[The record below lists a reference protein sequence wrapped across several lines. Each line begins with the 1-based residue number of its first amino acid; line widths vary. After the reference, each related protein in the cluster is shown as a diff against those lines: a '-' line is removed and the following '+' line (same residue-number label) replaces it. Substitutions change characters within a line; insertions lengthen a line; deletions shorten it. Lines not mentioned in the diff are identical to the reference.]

1 MKMKQKSIVLFI
13 VLFLFCSGWFLFPGA
28 SSYSFP
34 GYLPKVEKRSDSL
47 VIKITTLKDR
57 NDFYIYYRTGGM
69 KNYQVRKMKAGKDGN
84 VYYRLSTANLYGD
97 TLEYFIVENGSNVS
111 YSNSNPGTKTMT
123 PVFTVARFTDK
134 ESPEIYFQDPVEGA
148 NGAAAPGSRFTFP
161 VKIGASLSAAGQI
174 HDGSEYPGEKF
185 DATGNVRLYR
195 NIVKEKYQF
204 DFDTNLAY
212 AHHPLETESKVNLSD
227 LKVQLRTGSHSITAG
242 DLFINST
249 EFTTSS
255 LNRRGLHYEMEG
267 KTLYLGS
274 FFTNSQQ
281 KTGFE
286 GFGIPPSDANIFGAA
301 AGINVGTILKV
312 RGMFITGKDNLD
324 SKTVVSSEEAYREG
338 NIYSVWGELNLF
350 KNHLQLKGEY
360 AHSNF
365 GQGAGSGTIEK
376 ESDDAW
382 RGEADFNYGV
392 VTAHMDYKKVGEKFS
407 SIANLFLQ
415 NDREGINGNIG
426 LMIKSFSLNVR
437 YKDEKTN
444 INSEVQPMLH
454 SKNMGTDFSWLVA
467 NHIQL
472 GGEFSLDNLDYDE
485 STGLLIGSEDMDTIR
500 YAATLGYIAGSNGI
514 TFKLGKTESKT
525 FTSNIDGSV
534 SLNLRLG
541 KFLTLNPTLSYQS
554 TENFADS
561 STSKIYN
568 AYVNGELTLI
578 PEFFSLSISS
588 SWTKNDNTYSDTT
601 TLSAGGNLNMYLSK
615 LFKYKIQPTL
625 SLRAKYEEMDN
636 GSTNNSSVTL
646 YLQADLS
653 F

>member
-1 MKMKQKSIVLFI
+1 MKMKQKSIVLLI
-13 VLFLFCSGWFLFPGA
+13 VLFLFCSGWFLHSGS
-28 SSYSFP
+28 SSYSFS
-34 GYLPKVEKRSDSL
+34 GYLPKVDKQNDSL
-47 VIKITTLKDR
+47 VIKIDTLR
-57 NDFYIYYRTGGM
+57 EQNDFYIYYRTKGL
-69 KNYQVRKMKAGKDGN
+69 KNYQVRKMKTGKEGN
-84 VYYRLSTANLYGD
+84 VYYQLSTANLYGD

-111 YSNSNPGTKTMT
+111 YSNSNSSSKTIT
-123 PVFTVARFTDK
+123 PVFTVTRFTDK
-134 ESPEIYFQDPVEGA
+134 ESPEIYFQDPGAGA
-148 NGAAAPGSRFTFP
+148 NGAASSGSKFQFP
-161 VKIGASLSAAGQI
+161 VKIGASLSTTAQI
-174 HDGSEYPGEKF
+174 HDDSDYPGEKF
-185 DATGNVRLYR
+185 DATGNIRLYR

-204 DFDTNLAY
+204 DFDTNFAY
-212 AHHPLETESKVNLSD
+212 MHHPSETESKVNLSD
-227 LKVQLRTGSHSITAG
+227 MKVQLKTGSHSISAG

-301 AGINVGTILKV
+301 AGVNVGTILKI
-312 RGMFITGKDNLD
+312 RGMFITGKDSLD

-338 NIYSVWGELNLF
+338 SIYSVWGELNLF
-350 KNHLQLKGEY
+350 NNHLQLKGEY

-365 GQGAGSGTIEK
+365 GQGEDSSTIEK

-382 RGEADFNYGV
+382 RAEADFNYGV

-426 LMIKSFSLNVR
+426 LMIKSFSLNLR
-437 YKDEKTN
+437 YRDQKTN

-454 SKNMGTDFSWLVA
+454 SKNIGTDFSWLVA
-467 NHIQL
+467 NHLQL

-485 STGLLIGSEDMDTIR
+485 STGLLTGSEDMDTIR
-500 YAATLGYIAGSNGI
+500 YAATLGYIAGNNSI

-534 SLNLRLG
+534 SLNLQLG

-554 TENFADS
+554 TENFTDS

-588 SWTKNDNTYSDTT
+588 SWTRNDNTYSETT
-601 TLSAGGNLNMYLSK
+601 TLSAGGNLNLYLSK

-636 GSTNNSSVTL
+636 GSTSNSNVTL

>member
-1 MKMKQKSIVLFI
+1 MNMKQKLIVLFI
-13 VLFLFCSGWFLFPGA
+13 VLFLFCSGWFLHSGA

-34 GYLPKVEKRSDSL
+34 GYLPKVEKQNDSL
-47 VIKITTLKDR
+47 VIKITTLRER
-57 NDFYIYYRTGGM
+57 NDFYIYYRTGGL
-69 KNYQVRKMKAGKDGN
+69 KNYQVRKMKTGKGGN

-97 TLEYFIVENGSNVS
+97 TLEYFIVENGGNVS
-111 YSNSNPGTKTMT
+111 YSNSSPGDKTMT
-123 PVFTVARFTDK
+123 PVFTVTRFTDR
-134 ESPEIYFQDPVEGA
+134 ESPEIYFQDPVEG
-148 NGAAAPGSRFTFP
+148 GGGESSSGSRFKLP
-161 VKIGASLSAAGQI
+161 VKIEVSLSPSTRI
-174 HDGSEYPGEKF
+174 HDNSEFPGDKS
-185 DATGNVRLYR
+185 DATANIRLYR
-195 NIVKEKYQF
+195 NIYKEKYQF
-204 DFDTNLAY
+204 DFDTNFAY
-212 AHHPLETESKVNLSD
+212 MLHPAETETRVNLSD
-227 LKVQLRTGSHSITAG
+227 MKVQFKTGSHSISAG

-274 FFTNSQQ
+274 FITNSQQ
-281 KTGFE
+281 RTGFE

-324 SKTVVSSEEAYREG
+324 SKTVVSSDEAYREG
-338 NIYSVWGELNLF
+338 DIYSVWGELNLF
-350 KNHLQLKGEY
+350 NNRLQLKGEY

-365 GQGAGSGTIEK
+365 GQGADSGTIEK

-382 RGEADFNYGV
+382 RAEADFNYSV

-426 LMIKSFSLNVR
+426 LLIKSFSLNIR
-437 YKDEKTN
+437 YRDEKTN

-454 SKNMGTDFSWLVA
+454 SKNIGVDFSWLAA
-467 NHIQL
+467 NHLQL

-485 STGLLIGSEDMDTIR
+485 STGLLTGSEDMDTIR
-500 YAATLGYIAGSNGI
+500 YAATLGYIAGSSGI
-514 TFKLGKTESKT
+514 TFKLGKTESRT

-534 SLNLRLG
+534 SLNLRAG

-554 TENFADS
+554 TENFADG

-568 AYVNGELTLI
+568 AYVNGELFLI
-578 PEFFSLSISS
+578 PEFFSLSISG

-601 TLSAGGNLNMYLSK
+601 TLSAGGNLNMYLAK
-615 LFKYKIQPTL
+615 LFKYKIRPTL

-636 GSTNNSSVTL
+636 GGTSNSSTAL